1 MTVVAGPRSPNLAE
15 SLADQLDMDLV
26 RPEFRRFPDGE
37 AYFRVEPDL
46 GGDEVCL
53 VQSTA
58 SDEAWIELLLLQD
71 AVASW
76 SPDRLA
82 VVVPYLGYARQ
93 DRRFEEGEALS
104 AKVLVSALGDVADGL
119 VTVDPHEDHVPSLGS
134 VTARTVS
141 ATPAIGRAL
150 AERDVDLVL
159 APDAAARHLAE
170 AVAEELGADADH
182 LEKTR
187 LSDEDVRIEPKSLD
201 VEGRRTA
208 IVDDIVSTGGTMS
221 RAAEAL
227 VDQGAEGVI
236 AATVHGVFAEDALD
250 RLDKAGVD
258 EVLATDT
265 IEGDRSGI
273 GVASVVAPAVR
284 KILA

>member
-1 MTVVAGPRSPNLAE
+1 MTVVAGPRNPSLAE
-15 SLADQLDMDLV
+15 SLADLLDSEVV
-26 RPEFRRFPDGE
+26 RPEVRRFPDGE
-37 AYFRVEPDL
+37 AYVRVEADL
-46 GGDEVCL
+46 GGEPVCL
-53 VQSTA
+53 VQSTP
-58 SDEAWIELLLLQD
+58 SDRAWIELLLLQD

-93 DRRFEEGEALS
+93 DRRFEPGEALS
-104 AKVLVSALGDVADGL
+104 AKVLVSTIGDAADAL
-119 VTVDPHEDHVPSLGS
+119 VTVDPHEDHVPQLGS
-134 VTARTVS
+134 VTARVVS

-150 AERDVDLVL
+150 ADRDVDLVL
-159 APDAAARHLAE
+159 APDAAAVGLAE
-170 AVAEELGADADH
+170 AVADEIGADADH
-182 LEKTR
+182 LDKTR
-187 LSDEDVRIEPKSLD
+187 VSDDDVRIEPKTLD
-201 VEGRRTA
+201 VEGRRAA

-227 VDQGAEGVI
+227 IDQGAAAVL

-265 IEGDRSGI
+265 IESDRSEV
-273 GVASVVAPAVR
+273 GVASVLAPAVR
-284 KILA
+284 RILG